1 MIFDIIKILK
11 EYIIILISDIIKWLS
26 KWINVIWKIIV
37 IKILK
42 IKSKIILKNINNKLK
57 I

>member
-1 MIFDIIKILK
+1 MILIIN

-26 KWINVIWKIIV
+26 KWINVIGKIIV

-42 IKSKIILKNINNKLK
+42 IKSKMIWKYKVK
-57 I
+57 